1 MDPTLVP
8 LALFNNKNTKLFIK
22 KKTYYRIMIFNLI
35 QSVFGA
41 LPKLTSIKTIHYT
54 YCTCARVMEYIAFN
68 V

>member
-1 MDPTLVP
+1 MPVI
-8 LALFNNKNTKLFIK
+8 IK
-22 KKTYYRIMIFNLI
+22 ILNSSLKKTYYRIMIFNLI